1 MNCMYGDSI
10 GGRLVHSHVD
20 VEKQKEK
27 KEESKSK
34 SICSCH
40 NYCLRTVFITTV
52 YGLFPLVCGVWVMTL
67 YVWPTTNATTRL
79 PSWMLIL
86 RAARA

>member
-1 MNCMYGDSI
+1 MEILSEGDWFIHMLMLRNKKKKKS
-10 GGRLVHSHVD
+10 LV
-20 VEKQKEK
+20 E
-27 KEESKSK
+27 K